1 MAKSNNR
8 GKMGPQKIRF
18 LGRPDIEKDVRNKK
32 AREARAFNK
41 EKEARLESEKPQVVR
56 VAKRPEKKVK

>member
-32 AREARAFNK
+32 AKEVRAFKKDKQAK
-41 EKEARLESEKPQVVR
+41 EDAKAPVIKTV
-56 VAKRPEKKVK
+56 KRPEKKAK